1 MGTSTSGR
9 QLAGKLE
16 RFAKDL
22 DDPKLALNATGLAGK
37 RIFEASAAGAGA
49 LGSHIKGKR
58 KLIGARYDMARDARS
73 VVVTY
78 TGPAHLINNPTAPHR
93 IEPRRPRG
101 LRSRRRGAS
110 ALTIN
115 GDVRMWANHPGT
127 RGAKFFEQAR
137 AIAVQRLPSVYAK
150 AGITAPLGRIF

>member
-1 MGTSTSGR
+1 MGTSTTGS
-9 QLAGKLE
+9 QVAAKFE

-22 DDPKLALNATGLAGK
+22 NDPKVALNATGLAGK

-49 LGSHIKGKR
+49 LGVRVKSKR
-58 KLIGARYDMARDARS
+58 KLVGARYDLSKDSRS

-78 TGPAHLINNPTAPHR
+78 TGPAHLVNNPTKPHR

-101 LRSRRRGAS
+101 RRSRRRGAT

-127 RGAKFFEQAR
+127 KGKHFYEKAR
-137 AIAVQRLPSVYAK
+137 AICVERLPNIYAK
-150 AGITAPLGRIF
+150 AGITQPLSRIF